1 MFKSIFSAVLVA
13 FCVLASGCALQQS
26 SPDVY
31 RGMEV
36 MRRGDAEQVT
46 VVRIRHVTITGDDGY
61 LSASSGMPGI
71 IGAGISAFLGG
82 RSIGNG
88 NGRYVAGAVSGA
100 VGGVITQQVSQVL
113 NKRPGVEVIVR
124 TDSGRTLVITQDAA
138 QQFVAGER
146 LYMLTSATG
155 YRLTR

>member
-1 MFKSIFSAVLVA
+1 
-13 FCVLASGCALQQS
+13 
-26 SPDVY
+26 
-31 RGMEV
+31 MEV

-46 VVRIRHVTITGDDGY
+46 VVRVRNVTITGDDGY
-61 LSASSGMPGI
+61 MSASSGMPGL

-113 NKRPGVEVIVR
+113 NKRPGVEGIVR
-124 TDSGRTLVITQDAA
+124 TDA
-138 QQFVAGER
+138 
-146 LYMLTSATG
+146 
-155 YRLTR
+155 

>member
-1 MFKSIFSAVLVA
+1 
-13 FCVLASGCALQQS
+13 
-26 SPDVY
+26 
-31 RGMEV
+31 
-36 MRRGDAEQVT
+36 
-46 VVRIRHVTITGDDGY
+46 
-61 LSASSGMPGI
+61 
-71 IGAGISAFLGG
+71 
-82 RSIGNG
+82 
-88 NGRYVAGAVSGA
+88 

-124 TDSGRTLVITQDAA
+124 TDSGRTLVITQDAT

>member
-1 MFKSIFSAVLVA
+1 MFKSFFSAVLVA
-13 FCVLASGCALQQS
+13 LCVLASGCAVQQS

-46 VVRIRHVTITGDDGY
+46 VIRVRQVTITGDDGY
-61 LSASSGMPGI
+61 LSASSGMPGF
-71 IGAGISAFLGG
+71 IGAGISAFLGS

-88 NGRYVAGAVSGA
+88 NGRYIAGAVSGA
-100 VGGVITQQVSQVL
+100 AGGVITQQVAQVL
-113 NKRPGVEVIVR
+113 SKRQGVEVIVR
-124 TDSGRTLVITQDAA
+124 TDAGRTLVVTQDAT

-146 LYMLTSATG
+146 LYMLTSAAG